1 MTKLLTYNTQTGC
14 IVPSEFRGQKW
25 SGDTDE
31 GRTARSA
38 WARRFALGQGLMNP
52 DDTPKTIALQRTRTI
67 KPMFMAGFWTV
78 NETAKSVI
86 EDLEPGRHQFLPI
99 GLTNWRDEPIEGE
112 DRYLLNVFYHQ
123 SSIIDDMTNAKV
135 VRGYED
141 TNEKMRLNYLVPKVT
156 IDAEKLKPDVHLW
169 REERYL
175 MSLFMSDE
183 LYDRMVEIGVK
194 LPTLQVELV
203 AN

>member
-1 MTKLLTYNTQTGC
+1 
-14 IVPSEFRGQKW
+14 
-25 SGDTDE
+25 
-31 GRTARSA
+31 
-38 WARRFALGQGLMNP
+38 
-52 DDTPKTIALQRTRTI
+52 
-67 KPMFMAGFWTV
+67 
-78 NETAKSVI
+78 
-86 EDLEPGRHQFLPI
+86 
-99 GLTNWRDEPIEGE
+99 RDEPIEGE

-141 TNEKMRLNYLVPKVT
+141 TKEKMRLNYLVPQVT